1 MVALTPGGETRHP
14 DPLTDDLSLAVD
26 TPKGLVLV
34 LGCAHA
40 GMVNII
46 DHIIETLGRDRIYAV
61 IGGTH
66 LGFSGDAQFEETL
79 KTLDR
84 FRIEKIGVSHCTG
97 LVKAAQL
104 HARLGDRF
112 FFGSVGTMLEA

>member
-1 MVALTPGGETRHP
+1 
-14 DPLTDDLSLAVD
+14 
-26 TPKGLVLV
+26 
-34 LGCAHA
+34 
-40 GMVNII
+40 MVNII
-46 DHIIETLGRDRIYAV
+46 DHIMGTLGRDRIYAV